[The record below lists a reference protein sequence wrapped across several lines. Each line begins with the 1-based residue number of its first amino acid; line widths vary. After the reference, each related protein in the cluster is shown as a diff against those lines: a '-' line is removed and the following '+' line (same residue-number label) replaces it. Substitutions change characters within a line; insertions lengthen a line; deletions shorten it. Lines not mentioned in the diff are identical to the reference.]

1 MIPILYSVLH
11 LTNNKKNENLNFK
24 KIKKRKFLN
33 DTNSIFKCVIL
44 SIFSLVTYQ
53 PTNKY
58 GLSFVLQSNR
68 VDWFMDW

>member
-53 PTNKY
+53 PTNK
-58 GLSFVLQSNR
+58 
-68 VDWFMDW
+68 

>member
-44 SIFSLVTYQ
+44 QGKAFSVTKL
-53 PTNKY
+53 PA
-58 GLSFVLQSNR
+58 GLLCY
-68 VDWFMDW
+68 